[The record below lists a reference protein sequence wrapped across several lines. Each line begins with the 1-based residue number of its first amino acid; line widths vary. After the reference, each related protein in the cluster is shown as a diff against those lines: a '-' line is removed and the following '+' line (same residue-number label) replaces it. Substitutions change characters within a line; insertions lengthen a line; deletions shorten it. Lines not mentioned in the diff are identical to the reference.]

1 MNRLTISIII
11 YLFLAI
17 TITISTP
24 RLFYDN
30 MKEIKPFGTGPTKT
44 ILPLWLVLM
53 IVAIVSYLFTL
64 FYY

>member
-1 MNRLTISIII
+1 MNKLVISIII

-17 TITISTP
+17 TIIISKP
-24 RLFYDN
+24 RIFYDN
-30 MKEIKPFGTGPTKT
+30 RNKIKPFGTGPIKT

-53 IVAIVSYLFTL
+53 IVAILSYIFVM

>member
-1 MNRLTISIII
+1 MNRLIISIVI

-17 TITISTP
+17 TITISKP
-24 RLFYDN
+24 KIFSDN
-30 MKEIKPFGTGPTKT
+30 MREIKPFGTGPTKT

-53 IVAIVSYLFTL
+53 IVAILSYLFVL